1 MLNTFGIRTF
11 PLSFLIES
19 LHPKARTV
27 SLQVI
32 LSMKLS
38 NSCSRLVPAPL
49 AWRWKLGLVK
59 FVVWFMHTHSKFV
72 VWFMH
77 PKART
82 VSLLYGSCTL
92 TGHRNLG
99 STNPLVSVWF
109 QMCEMKLRIS
119 FGTIGGVC
127 GVVGTLNSI
136 LTSQAGPVRWAA
148 GSGVRCWYLCW
159 FRQSSVPSKF

>member
-1 MLNTFGIRTF
+1 MKTR
-11 PLSFLIES
+11 
-19 LHPKARTV
+19 V
-27 SLQVI
+27 SYVCCMVHAH
-32 LSMKLS
+32 S
-38 NSCSRLVPAPL
+38 
-49 AWRWKLGLVK
+49 
-59 FVVWFMHTHSKFV
+59 SKFV

-92 TGHRNLG
+92 RGHRNLG

-127 GVVGTLNSI
+127 GIVGTLNSI

-159 FRQSSVPSKF
+159 FNVMGLSCDSCLMHVPSCRTSINQDKTRLGILVNPLAVQVSNKERVTCMAPCY